1 MDIVVLYLFIIGLF
15 FGSFYNVVGLRMSK
29 NESIAFPAS
38 HCPNCN
44 HQLSWYE
51 LIPVFSWLFL
61 GGKCKKCKKKISI
74 QYPLIELL
82 TGILFGLS
90 YYIFGFT
97 YATLTSIVLCSIA
110 VITFISDFKFMVI
123 LDEVLITGGIFLII
137 INYFNLGL
145 VDTLWRLLYAL
156 IMFVIMLIIKLIGDK
171 AFKTE
176 SLGWGD
182 VKLSSVAGFI
192 LTPYYGLVYIFLGSI
207 IALPFG
213 LINRKKSRLLPFGP
227 FLITALLIIFW
238 NYDFIVEMLSKL
250 FGV

>member
-1 MDIVVLYLFIIGLF
+1 MDIVVLYLFVIGLF

-44 HQLSWYE
+44 HKLSWYE

-74 QYPLIELL
+74 EYPLMELL
-82 TGILFGLS
+82 TGSLFAIS
-90 YYIFGFT
+90 YLIFGFD
-97 YATLTSIVLCSIA
+97 YKTLTSIVLCSIA
-110 VITFISDFKFMVI
+110 VITFVSDFKYMII

-137 INYFNLGL
+137 IDYFASGI
-145 VDTLWRLLYAL
+145 TGILWHLLYAVIL
-156 IMFVIMLIIKLIGDK
+156 FAIMLVIKLLGDK

-182 VKLSSVAGFI
+182 VKLSLITGYVLSP
-192 LTPYYGLVYIFLGSI
+192 LYGLVYIFLGSVL
-207 IALPFG
+207 ALPFG
-213 LINRKKSRLLPFGP
+213 IINRSKSRVLPFGP
-227 FLITALLIIFW
+227 YLVIALLLIYW
-238 NYDFIVEMLSKL
+238 NYDLVVEILTKL
-250 FGV
+250 LGV